1 MIPNMN
7 YEKPGLYGDFKVTEK
22 QFLFFIILVNLIIK
36 TLPAAI
42 IELGND
48 EVYYWT
54 YALFPDWSHFDHP
67 PMVGLT
73 IQLFTLNLTLLA
85 EFFIRLGSLVL
96 SSVNIILLFQLVKG
110 IYSVEAAYIS
120 TLLFTAS
127 IYFNII
133 CGLFIIPDTPQIF
146 FILLALYY
154 GLPAITAVNH
164 AKGDSLKIILFGLFT
179 GLAFLSKYH
188 SLFLWFGF
196 GLYVLFHDRRW
207 LKRSS
212 LYISILVTLLVM
224 TPVIYWNINNNFIS
238 FTFHESRIGLFNSPI
253 RPDSFLQ
260 FNLGQFFYQNPVLFI
275 IYLLTLFSL
284 YKKGRDRL
292 SATDKLLLY
301 LSLPLI
307 LIFTLSSLFKD
318 TLPHWTGPA
327 FIGLIILSSEWLNE
341 KLAINRKKV
350 INTLLG
356 ANALVILA
364 ILLGI
369 AQINYG
375 LFYSP
380 EKGQDPKELGT
391 NDVTLDMYGWRQAG
405 VKFQQF
411 LKKEGIE
418 QKDYDKVKI
427 ISNNWFPAAHI
438 DFYMAHPLNIDLFVT
453 GTLGETH
460 KYFWINKTRKIN
472 TSDRIF
478 YITSSQYFN
487 GPEKLAEKSGRII
500 LKDTIQIKRNGKTV
514 KNLFIYEMIDSEV
527 IITVFKFLQAGRW
540 GEKARGR
547 KGESGH

>member
-1 MIPNMN
+1 MIDK
-7 YEKPGLYGDFKVTEK
+7 KPGLFGNIKVTEK
-22 QFLFFIILVNLIIK
+22 QFLFFIILINLIIK
-36 TLPAAI
+36 VLPATL

-73 IQLFTLNLTLLA
+73 IQLFTLNLTLQS

-96 SSVNIILLFQLVKG
+96 SSVNILLLFQIVKR

-120 TLLFTAS
+120 SLLFTAS

-133 CGLFIIPDTPQIF
+133 SGLFIIPDTPQIF
-146 FILLALYY
+146 FILLALYF

-164 AKGDSLKIILFGLFT
+164 TKGDSLKIILFGLFT

-188 SLFLWFGF
+188 ALFLWFGF
-196 GLYVLFHDRRW
+196 GIYILFHDRRW
-207 LKRSS
+207 LKRPS
-212 LYISILVTLLVM
+212 LYISIFVTLVVM
-224 TPVIYWNINNNFIS
+224 IPVIYWNINNNFIS

-253 RPDSFLQ
+253 RPESFLP
-260 FNLGQFFYQNPVLFI
+260 FIFGQFFYQNPVLSI

-284 YKKGRDRL
+284 FKKGRDQL

-318 TLPHWTGPA
+318 TFPHWTGPA
-327 FIGLIILSSEWLNE
+327 FIGLIILSSGWLNE
-341 KLAINRKKV
+341 KLATKRKKV
-350 INTLLG
+350 INTLLV
-356 ANALVILA
+356 ANLIVILT
-364 ILLGI
+364 IVLGF

-375 LFYSP
+375 LFFAP
-380 EKGQDPKELGT
+380 IKGQDPKELGI
-391 NDVTLDMYGWRQAG
+391 NDVTLDMFGWHQASI
-405 VKFQQF
+405 KFQQF

-427 ISNNWFPAAHI
+427 ITNNWFPAAHI
-438 DFYMAHPLNIDLFVT
+438 DFYMAHPQNIDLFVY

-460 KYFWINKTRKIN
+460 KYYWINKSRTIN
-472 TSDRIF
+472 TGDKI
-478 YITSSQYFN
+478 YYLTSSQFFKDP
-487 GPEKLAEKSGRII
+487 GMLSGKYLRFVPR
-500 LKDTIQIKRNGKTV
+500 DTLQIKRNGKTV
-514 KNLFIYEMIDSEV
+514 KNLFIYEIIDPEV
-527 IITVFKFLQAGRW
+527 IKSSF
-540 GEKARGR
+540 
-547 KGESGH
+547 